1 MCDPRCGVTA
11 VTSQKTVR
19 SGDSMAEQTAVRALA
34 RPLLPVGDLF
44 AFALDTLRETFRGPF
59 QLREFFDQA
68 WFVTRVSLLPICAIT
83 IPFGAVLSLQI
94 GSLFNQLGA
103 RSFTGA
109 VAVVGIVQQAAP
121 VATVTIVAGAAG
133 TAVAA
138 DLGARKIREELDAME
153 VLGISV
159 IQRLVVPRVLAI
171 AFIAVLLNGVA
182 TLVGIVGGYSF
193 NVLVQGGSPGAYV
206 HAFAALAQLPD
217 LYIGEIKAFVFGI
230 VAGIVAC
237 HQGINARGGPQGVG
251 NGVNQSVVV
260 SFVLL
265 FIVNTIL
272 TLVYYQF
279 VPPKGL

>member
-1 MCDPRCGVTA
+1 MVTPTA
-11 VTSQKTVR
+11 TLAPVR
-19 SGDSMAEQTAVRALA
+19 GAA
-34 RPLLPVGDLF
+34 RPLVPVGDLF
-44 AFALDTLRETFRGPF
+44 AFAMEVVRGIFARPF
-59 QLREFFDQA
+59 QWREFFDQG

-109 VAVVGIVQQAAP
+109 VSVVGIVQQAAP
-121 VATVTIVAGAAG
+121 IATVSIVAGAAG

-138 DLGARKIREELDAME
+138 DLGARKVREELDAME

-159 IQRLVVPRVLAI
+159 IARLVVPRVLAM
-171 AFIAVLLNGVA
+171 AFVATLLNGIATAVGVA
-182 TLVGIVGGYSF
+182 GGYIF

-206 HAFAALAQLPD
+206 HAFTALAQLPD
-217 LYIGEIKAFVFGI
+217 LYIGEFKAFLFGL

-237 HQGINARGGPQGVG
+237 HQGVNAKGGPQGVG
-251 NGVNQSVVV
+251 NGVNQSVVI

-265 FIVNTIL
+265 FVVNAAL
-272 TLVYYQF
+272 TLVYYQI

>member
-1 MCDPRCGVTA
+1 MATQSA
-11 VTSQKTVR
+11 MVR
-19 SGDSMAEQTAVRALA
+19 TLS
-34 RPLLPVGDLF
+34 RPLVPVGDLF
-44 AFALDTLRETFRGPF
+44 GFALDVLKELFVRPF
-59 QLREFFDQA
+59 QWREFFDQS

-94 GSLFNQLGA
+94 GSLFNQIGGE
-103 RSFTGA
+103 SFVGA

-121 VATVTIVAGAAG
+121 IATVSIVAGAAG

-171 AFIAVLLNGVA
+171 AFIATLLNGVA
-182 TLVGIVGGYSF
+182 TLVGVVGGYIF

-206 HAFAALAQLPD
+206 HAFTALAQLPD
-217 LYIGEIKAFVFGI
+217 LYVGEVKALVFGI

-237 HQGINARGGPQGVG
+237 HQGIRARGGPQGVG

-265 FIVNTIL
+265 FVINTIL
-272 TLVYYQF
+272 TVIYYQI
-279 VPPKGL
+279 VPAKGF